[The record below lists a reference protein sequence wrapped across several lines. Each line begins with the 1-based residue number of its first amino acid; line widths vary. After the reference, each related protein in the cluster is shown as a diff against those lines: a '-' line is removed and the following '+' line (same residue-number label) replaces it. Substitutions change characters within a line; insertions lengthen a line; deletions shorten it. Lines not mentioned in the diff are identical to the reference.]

1 MKLET
6 VAVPLLKL
14 EADVSH
20 LPSTQD
26 PSGTGSTPP
35 SAQQQATASSPRP
48 PSPGQQQQ
56 QQQLRRRKSIDHS
69 MEPIE
74 VDVTFHVD
82 DRDVMAKMGVAYAPL
97 AARDYVLREMAACPE
112 VRPLVLVLKQLVHR
126 NGLNNPYTGGI
137 ASHTLMLLVIFFV
150 RRFGSEGT
158 PVEPETAHGER
169 LIRLLRWLS
178 EFPFGHVGIEMG
190 SRDGVYF
197 AQTDIGRLLLET
209 TKMTGQYDASI
220 ISNAAG
226 SAKFGATLHIGDPL
240 HPGINVA
247 KASFQ
252 WHRFQTVVQTAYT
265 RLIEYRDAA
274 PNMRIYG
281 GVPERRSPLQAI
293 LQSTTP
299 VRSSNAQGRVAMGV
313 GGGMRKAVSTDNFA
327 KMAANEGGGDEGAL
341 VDGLNMQGK
350 ERGRRKAGDGQGGVV
365 GQGARPL
372 SNVGGAE
379 RSRSTDHAM
388 SRGAART

>member
-1 MKLET
+1 
-6 VAVPLLKL
+6 V
-14 EADVSH
+14 
-20 LPSTQD
+20 
-26 PSGTGSTPP
+26 
-35 SAQQQATASSPRP
+35 
-48 PSPGQQQQ
+48 
-56 QQQLRRRKSIDHS
+56 QQQLRGSKSTDHS

-169 LIRLLRWLS
+169 LVRLLRWLS

-252 WHRFQTVVQTAYT
+252 WHRFQTVVQTAYAT
-265 RLIEYRDAA
+265 LIEYRDAA

-293 LQSTTP
+293 LQSTAP
-299 VRSSNAQGRVAMGV
+299 SRSSNAQGRVAMGV

-327 KMAANEGGGDEGAL
+327 KMALHEGGGDEGTL
-341 VDGLNMQGK
+341 VGGLNARGG
-350 ERGRRKAGDGQGGVV
+350 ERGRRKGGDGQGGVV
-365 GQGARPL
+365 GQGVHRL
-372 SNVGGAE
+372 SDVVGGAE

-388 SRGAART
+388 SRGVAST

>member
-1 MKLET
+1 M
-6 VAVPLLKL
+6 
-14 EADVSH
+14 
-20 LPSTQD
+20 
-26 PSGTGSTPP
+26 
-35 SAQQQATASSPRP
+35 
-48 PSPGQQQQ
+48 
-56 QQQLRRRKSIDHS
+56 
-69 MEPIE
+69 
-74 VDVTFHVD
+74 
-82 DRDVMAKMGVAYAPL
+82 
-97 AARDYVLREMAACPE
+97 
-112 VRPLVLVLKQLVHR
+112 LVLKQLVHR

-197 AQTDIGRLLLET
+197 AQTDIGRLMLET
-209 TKMTGQYDASI
+209 TKRTGHYDPSV
-220 ISNAAG
+220 ISSAAG

-252 WHRFQTVVQTAYT
+252 WHRFQAVVQTAYKT
-265 RLIEYRDAA
+265 LIEYRDAA

-293 LQSTTP
+293 LQSTALARH
-299 VRSSNAQGRVAMGV
+299 VNVQGTVGSDLGV

-327 KMAANEGGGDEGAL
+327 KMALQAGGRDEGAM
-341 VDGLNMQGK
+341 VGGMHMQGRD
-350 ERGRRKAGDGQGGVV
+350 RGRRNDVDGQGGVGRGGV
-365 GQGARPL
+365 HRR
-372 SNVGGAE
+372 NNDVGGVE
-379 RSRSTDHAM
+379 RSRSTDHAI
-388 SRGAART
+388 SRGARESAPVRM